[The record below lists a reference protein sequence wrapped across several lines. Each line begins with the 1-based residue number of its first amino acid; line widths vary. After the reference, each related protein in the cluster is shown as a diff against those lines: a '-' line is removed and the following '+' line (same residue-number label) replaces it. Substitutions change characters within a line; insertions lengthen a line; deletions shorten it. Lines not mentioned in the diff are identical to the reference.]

1 MPAGIGAG
9 TVARPGVAGARAL
22 TDPGR
27 ALTVPKSARL
37 LSLPTAWPLTGM
49 LVLYPLW
56 WALGLGTLI
65 FFIMAVP
72 MAVWLV
78 RRGRANA
85 AAASPGLRRPSFT
98 AGIALPPAFGL
109 WLAFCAVVVISLLAL
124 ELDPAGTIP
133 GGLVGRLPG
142 AMFKVAGYAAVTI
155 CLLYAGNLTERELSR
170 RRLAKMLAWLFAV
183 TVAGGLL
190 GILAGH
196 FEFTSPLEMLLPPK
210 VAKDGFVKSLVHP
223 SAAQVMDFL
232 GYETPRPA
240 APWGYTNTWGNNL
253 GILAPFAIVA
263 AWAWPTGRMVRL
275 GAAALLLVALVP
287 AIYSMNRGL
296 WLNLGVAGAF
306 VAVRLLLAGRLWIL
320 GAGAALLLTGGILLA
335 ATPLGGVVQQR
346 LDNGH
351 SDDGR
356 GYSTEQ
362 AVEGVSGSPV
372 IGYGSTRKTIGSGA
386 SIAVGATEECP
397 RCGGRVIGGNGQL
410 WQALYAHGI
419 AGAVCYVGF
428 FLVVLWRFRHDR
440 SPLGLA
446 ASTAML
452 LSLTSM
458 FYYNALVTPL
468 ALTMLAYALLWRNK
482 RETHS

>member
-1 MPAGIGAG
+1 MRAGLG
-9 TVARPGVAGARAL
+9 TGTAVPSRAL
-22 TDPGR
+22 AVTHASTVEGVRSGPR
-27 ALTVPKSARL
+27 AARL
-37 LSLPTAWPLTGM
+37 LNLPPAWPLTA
-49 LVLYPLW
+49 LLALYPLW

-65 FFIMAVP
+65 FPILAVP
-72 MAVWLV
+72 MLV
-78 RRGRANA
+78 RLVRLPKVAVP
-85 AAASPGLRRPSFT
+85 PGF
-98 AGIALPPAFGL
+98 AL
-109 WLAFCAVVVISLLAL
+109 WLAFCAVVLISLLAL
-124 ELDPAGTIP
+124 DLDPAGTIP
-133 GGLVGRLPG
+133 GGVASRLPG
-142 AMFKVAGYAAVTI
+142 ALFRVVGYASVTI
-155 CLLYAGNLTERELSR
+155 CLLYAGNLSERELPR
-170 RRLAKMLAWLFAV
+170 RRLVKLLAWLFAV

-190 GILAGH
+190 GMVAGH
-196 FEFTSPLEMLLPPK
+196 FEFTSPLEMMLPAK
-210 VAKDGFVKSLVHP
+210 VAKDGFVQSLVHP
-223 SAAQVMDFL
+223 AAAQVMDFL

-253 GILAPFAIVA
+253 GILAPFVVVA
-263 AWAWPTGRMVRL
+263 VWAWPTGRMVRL
-275 GAAALLLVALVP
+275 GAAALLVVALVP

-296 WLNLGVAGAF
+296 WLNLGVAGAYLAF
-306 VAVRLLLAGRLWIL
+306 RFLLAGKLWIL
-320 GAGAALLLTGGILLA
+320 GAGAALLLAGGILLA
-335 ATPLGGVVQQR
+335 ATPLGGVVSQR

-362 AVEGVSGSPV
+362 AVEGVAGSPV

-419 AGAVCYVGF
+419 LGAACYVGF

-440 SPLGLA
+440 SAIGLA
-446 ASTAML
+446 ASAAML

-482 RETHS
+482 RENHS